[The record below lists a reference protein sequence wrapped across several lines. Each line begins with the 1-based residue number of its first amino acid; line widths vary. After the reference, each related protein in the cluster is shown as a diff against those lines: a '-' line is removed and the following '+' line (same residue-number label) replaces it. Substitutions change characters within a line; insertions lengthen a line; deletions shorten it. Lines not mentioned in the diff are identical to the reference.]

1 MIEIKPPKP
10 ESVGIKRDLVPGRS
24 RPVTC
29 NAPSPE
35 IQDLKDRYMTWMMA
49 TGYTDDSMYGAH
61 SDLEWFFRYLAGAGV
76 ERIADVTPEL
86 LNEYSLWFRANKVR
100 KNEGTTGSLL
110 HLAHRLIGVKCFF
123 RWLSRQMIVLYDPA
137 EDLEVPRVHRGLPKV
152 ILTQEEARSFLDS
165 PDLSSPIGY
174 RDKALLELLY
184 ATGVRTKEL
193 INLKVDDV
201 NLDEQTVL
209 VRQGKGKKDRLCAI
223 PPLTAGYL
231 KEYIEK
237 VRPRFARSMWSK
249 GKDEGYLFLNYTGGA
264 INVGRLKDV
273 LRRIQTSSGIGKT
286 VTCMVLR
293 HSIAS
298 HLLENGMGMRYIQE
312 FLGHERMDSTQVYA
326 KVTLSGL
333 KKHYN
338 KTHPKERRA
347 NAEKVAPSET
357 GETRL

>member
-1 MIEIKPPKP
+1 MIEIKEPKP
-10 ESVGIKRDLVPGRS
+10 QRASAKHPLWRGQT
-24 RPVTC
+24 RPV
-29 NAPSPE
+29 NLFAPSAE
-35 IQDLKDRYMTWMMA
+35 IQELKDRYMTWMLA
-49 TGYTDDSMYGAH
+49 TGYTEDTMRGAH
-61 SDLEWFFRYLAGAGV
+61 SDLEWFFRYLAGAGISRV
-76 ERIADVTPEL
+76 ADVTPEL
-86 LNEYSLWFRANKVR
+86 LNEYSLWLRENKNR
-100 KNEGTTGSLL
+100 KNEGTTAGLL
-110 HLAHRLIGVKCFF
+110 HIAHRLIGLKQFF
-123 RWLSRQMIVLYDPA
+123 KWLAKQMIVLYDPA
-137 EDLEVPRVHRGLPKV
+137 EDLEVPRVHRGLPKT
-152 ILTQEEARSFLDS
+152 ILTQDEARRLLET
-165 PDLSSPIGY
+165 PDLSSPVGY